1 MYQMNMDSEGGY
13 PMTAK
18 VRLGHVALPAQN
30 PGALAAF
37 YHGLLGLE
45 QTLEGTLPDLG
56 DFVFLSDNTHERQQT
71 LTFMTRAEARHIAWE
86 VESLAALQ
94 GIYAA
99 AKAQGAP
106 VLFALDHGVTVSLIL
121 RDPEG
126 NSFEVYW
133 PTGRAA
139 DGLQAAPIDLAL
151 FDLPEEVLLARLNA
165 PAAS

>member
-1 MYQMNMDSEGGY
+1 
-13 PMTAK
+13 MTANA
-18 VRLGHVALPAQN
+18 RLGHVALPAQN

-45 QTLEGTLPDLG
+45 QTLEGTLPNLG
-56 DFVFLSDNTHERQQT
+56 DFVFLSDNTNERQQT
-71 LTFMTRAEARHIAWE
+71 LTFITRAEARHVAWE

-94 GIYAA
+94 GVYAA

-106 VLFALDHGVTVSLIL
+106 VLFALDHGVTVSLYL

-133 PTGRAA
+133 PTGHAA
-139 DGLQAAPIDLAL
+139 GLLAAPIDLAL
-151 FDLPEEVLLARLNA
+151 LEQSEAVLLAQLTA
-165 PAAS
+165 PARS

>member
-1 MYQMNMDSEGGY
+1 MDGEGEP
-13 PMTAK
+13 PMTAN

-45 QTLEGTLPDLG
+45 QTLEGTLPNLG
-56 DFVFLSDNTHERQQT
+56 DFVFLSDNTNERQQT
-71 LTFMTRAEARHIAWE
+71 LTFLTRAEARHVAWE

-94 GIYAA
+94 DVYVA

-106 VLFALDHGVTVSLIL
+106 ALFALDHGVTLSLYL
-121 RDPEG
+121 HDPEG
-126 NSFEVYW
+126 DSLEVYW

-139 DGLQAAPIDLAL
+139 AGLQAAPIDRKGL
-151 FDLPEEVLLARLNA
+151 
-165 PAAS
+165 

>member
-1 MYQMNMDSEGGY
+1 
-13 PMTAK
+13 MTTK

-45 QTLEGTLPDLG
+45 QTLEGTLPNLG
-56 DFVFLSDNTHERQQT
+56 DFVFLSDNTDARQQT
-71 LTFMTRAEARHIAWE
+71 LTFMTRSEARHVAWE

-94 GIYAA
+94 EVYATA
-99 AKAQGAP
+99 RAQGAP
-106 VLFALDHGVTVSLIL
+106 VLFAINHGVTVSLYL

-126 NSFEVYW
+126 NSFEVYC

-139 DGLQAAPIDLAL
+139 EGTQATPVDLAL
-151 FDLPEEVLLARLNA
+151 LEQPEDVLLAQLNA
-165 PAAS
+165 RAGS

>member
-1 MYQMNMDSEGGY
+1 MNMDGEGGH
-13 PMTAK
+13 PMTAN

-45 QTLEGTLPDLG
+45 QTVQGALPNLG
-56 DFVFLSDNTHERQQT
+56 DFVFLSDNSNERQQT
-71 LTFMTRAEARHIAWE
+71 LTFMTRAEARHVAWE

-94 GIYAA
+94 DVYAA
-99 AKAQGAP
+99 AQAQGAP
-106 VLFALDHGVTVSLIL
+106 VLLALDHGVTVSLIL

-126 NSFEVYW
+126 SSFEVYW

-139 DGLQAAPIDLAL
+139 AGLQAAPIDLAL
-151 FDLPEEVLLARLNA
+151 FEQPEEVLLARLNA
-165 PAAS
+165 PTRS

>member
-1 MYQMNMDSEGGY
+1 MA
-13 PMTAK
+13 TK

-30 PGALAAF
+30 PGALATF

-45 QTLEGTLPDLG
+45 QTLEGTLPNLG
-56 DFVFLSDNTHERQQT
+56 DFVFLSDNTGARQQT
-71 LTFMTRAEARHIAWE
+71 LTFMTRSEARHVAWE

-94 GIYAA
+94 EVYAT

-106 VLFALDHGVTVSLIL
+106 ILFALNHGVTLSLYM

-126 NSFEVYW
+126 NSLEVYW

-139 DGLQAAPIDLAL
+139 EGLQAAPVDLAL
-151 FDLPEEVLLARLNA
+151 LEQPEEVLLARLNA
-165 PAAS
+165 PARS